1 MSQSNVVWFK
11 VVCGVLILLLLFF
24 VHKYVFVG
32 NRSSTRN
39 WILCCQYDGWTIAS
53 FSFSGTLHL
62 HVMEHYVRFWFVSS
76 SLKKMAFGTQ
86 KFAPVWGES
95 HRWTVSLPW
104 QLNEAV
110 LLCVSHSASELRVF
124 WCFVRGLPERRSRRW
139 SKSRP
144 NIMRLSS
151 CKASASSSSS
161 PSLTSPAHI
170 ILIHT
175 NTTRRLFSWCAWVKC
190 TRDDL
195 TTADYTGQ
203 EFRHKVHFIVLVFI
217 LKSESQS

>member
-1 MSQSNVVWFK
+1 MLFGLKSS
-11 VVCGVLILLLLFF
+11 VVCWFF
-24 VHKYVFVG
+24 FCFCFFCAGEQKF
-32 NRSSTRN
+32 NAQLNSLR
-39 WILCCQYDGWTIAS
+39 QYDGWTIAS

-95 HRWTVSLPW
+95 HHWTVSLPW

-161 PSLTSPAHI
+161 PSLTSPADI
-170 ILIHT
+170 ILTHT
-175 NTTRRLFSWCAWVKC
+175 KTTRRLFSWCAWVKC

-195 TTADYTGQ
+195 TAADYTGQ

>member
-1 MSQSNVVWFK
+1 MLFGLKSS
-11 VVCGVLILLLLFF
+11 VVCWFF
-24 VHKYVFVG
+24 FCFCFFCAGEQKF
-32 NRSSTRN
+32 NAQLNSLR
-39 WILCCQYDGWTIAS
+39 QYDGWTIAS

-62 HVMEHYVRFWFVSS
+62 NVMEHYVRFWFVSS

-95 HRWTVSLPW
+95 HHWTVSLPW

-161 PSLTSPAHI
+161 PSLTSPADI

-175 NTTRRLFSWCAWVKC
+175 KTTRRLFSWCAWVKC

-195 TTADYTGQ
+195 TAADYTGQ